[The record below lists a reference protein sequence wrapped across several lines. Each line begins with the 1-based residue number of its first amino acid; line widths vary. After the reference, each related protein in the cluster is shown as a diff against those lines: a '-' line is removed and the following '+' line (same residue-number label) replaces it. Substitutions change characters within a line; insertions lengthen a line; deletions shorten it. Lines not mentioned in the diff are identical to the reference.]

1 MIKAKGYTCEWQKC
15 LVFFGEVIVRDSQE
29 LEVFSYNAM
38 NCAVIVPKS
47 VKGMNC
53 SEPRGGMLCHSSA
66 ACEGRETLEAQN
78 DVKPNALQRK
88 IK

>member
-1 MIKAKGYTCEWQKC
+1 MAKTFGVFI
-15 LVFFGEVIVRDSQE
+15 LVELMSEIVKNLRF
-29 LEVFSYNAM
+29 FSYNAM
-38 NCAVIVPKS
+38 NCALIEPKS
-47 VKGMNC
+47 VKGIKC
-53 SEPRGGMLCHSSA
+53 SKARGGMLSHSSA